1 MGKKR
6 AFFSPPLHTGN
17 CPKMVYELSKMIPNH
32 SSCSLIEDQLLFQLE
47 KFFKKVYF
55 WCLTCYKMTGDCNNI
70 SEQSSKPVSTP
81 NNNLH
86 KLLNIQSLKEKK
98 KKKKRSGVFI
108 LGEKNV
114 FAV

>member
-1 MGKKR
+1 
-6 AFFSPPLHTGN
+6 
-17 CPKMVYELSKMIPNH
+17 
-32 SSCSLIEDQLLFQLE
+32 
-47 KFFKKVYF
+47 
-55 WCLTCYKMTGDCNNI
+55 MTRDCNNI

-86 KLLNIQSLKEKK
+86 KLLNIRSLKERK

-108 LGEKNV
+108 LGGKKNV